1 MKSEREGVI
10 ELLPFLFKKFCIMEK
25 VILKS
30 RVYNNHRIVLNGGPV
45 QFVNGRAEVSEE
57 LYQEIV
63 SRKLPDIYKEGEEPE
78 FKTRLEEKLRS
89 EVKEGN
95 KEYEEEIKRL
105 KNIVE
110 AQKVEISKKEK
121 EIEVWKKCV
130 EDLKAGNKETQAVA
144 PEPEPKQE
152 VSIKEEEDDE
162 VKTALKKMKVDE
174 LKELAMTEDGG
185 SFKEEDLK
193 GKKKEEIIDMILSK

>member
-1 MKSEREGVI
+1 
-10 ELLPFLFKKFCIMEK
+10 MEK
-25 VILKS
+25 VVVKS
-30 RVYNNHRIVLNGGPV
+30 RVYNNHKIMLNGGPV

-63 SRKLPDIYKEGEEPE
+63 RRKLPDIYKEGEEPK

-95 KEYEEEIKRL
+95 QEFEEEIKRL
-105 KNIVE
+105 KNIIE
-110 AQKVEISKKEK
+110 AQKVEISRKEK
-121 EIEVWKKCV
+121 EVEMWKKCV
-130 EDLKAGNKETQAVA
+130 EELKAGKQEMVA
-144 PEPEPKQE
+144 TPEPETKQE

>member
-1 MKSEREGVI
+1 
-10 ELLPFLFKKFCIMEK
+10 MEK

-130 EDLKAGNKETQAVA
+130 EDLKAGNKETQTVS
-144 PEPEPKQE
+144 PEPEAKQE

>member
-1 MKSEREGVI
+1 
-10 ELLPFLFKKFCIMEK
+10 MEK

-30 RVYNNHRIVLNGGPV
+30 RVYNNHRIALNGGPV

>member
-1 MKSEREGVI
+1 
-10 ELLPFLFKKFCIMEK
+10 MEK

-95 KEYEEEIKRL
+95 QEFEEEIKRL
-105 KNIVE
+105 KNIIE
-110 AQKVEISKKEK
+110 AQKVEISRKEK
-121 EIEVWKKCV
+121 EVEMWKKCV
-130 EDLKAGNKETQAVA
+130 EELKAGKQEMVATPELET
-144 PEPEPKQE
+144 KQE

>member
-1 MKSEREGVI
+1 
-10 ELLPFLFKKFCIMEK
+10 MEK

-121 EIEVWKKCV
+121 EVEMWKKCV
-130 EDLKAGNKETQAVA
+130 EDLKAGNKGTETVT
-144 PEPEPKQE
+144 PEPETKPEEEETPIKQ
-152 VSIKEEEDDE
+152 EEDDE

-185 SFKEEDLK
+185 SFKEEDFK

>member
-1 MKSEREGVI
+1 MNSF
-10 ELLPFLFKKFCIMEK
+10 PFCLKIRIMEK

-130 EDLKAGNKETQAVA
+130 EDLKAGNKETQAAA
-144 PEPEPKQE
+144 PEPETKRE
-152 VSIKEEEDDE
+152 ASIKEEEDDE

>member
-1 MKSEREGVI
+1 
-10 ELLPFLFKKFCIMEK
+10 MEK

-30 RVYNNHRIVLNGGPV
+30 RVYNNHRIMLNGGPV
-45 QFVNGRAEVSEE
+45 QFVSGRAEVSEE

-63 SRKLPDIYKEGEEPE
+63 SRELPDIYKEGEEPE

-95 KEYEEEIKRL
+95 QEFEEEIKRL
-105 KNIVE
+105 KNIIE
-110 AQKVEISKKEK
+110 AQKVEISRKEK
-121 EIEVWKKCV
+121 EVEMWKKCV
-130 EDLKAGNKETQAVA
+130 EDLKAGNKGTETVT
-144 PEPEPKQE
+144 PEPETKPEEETPIKQ
-152 VSIKEEEDDE
+152 EEDDE

-185 SFKEEDLK
+185 SFKGEDLK

>member
-1 MKSEREGVI
+1 
-10 ELLPFLFKKFCIMEK
+10 MEK

-30 RVYNNHRIVLNGGPV
+30 RVYNNHRIVLNGGSV

>member
-1 MKSEREGVI
+1 
-10 ELLPFLFKKFCIMEK
+10 MEK

-130 EDLKAGNKETQAVA
+130 EDLKAGNKETQAVV
-144 PEPEPKQE
+144 PELETKQE

-162 VKTALKKMKVDE
+162 VNTALKKMKVDE

>member
-10 ELLPFLFKKFCIMEK
+10 ELLPFLFKNFCIMEK

-144 PEPEPKQE
+144 PELETKQE

>member
-1 MKSEREGVI
+1 
-10 ELLPFLFKKFCIMEK
+10 MEK

-30 RVYNNHRIVLNGGPV
+30 RVYNNHRIVFNGGPV

-130 EDLKAGNKETQAVA
+130 EDLKAGNKETQAVV
-144 PEPEPKQE
+144 PELETKQE

>member
-1 MKSEREGVI
+1 
-10 ELLPFLFKKFCIMEK
+10 MEK

-78 FKTRLEEKLRS
+78 FKTCLEEKLRS

>member
-1 MKSEREGVI
+1 
-10 ELLPFLFKKFCIMEK
+10 MEK

-152 VSIKEEEDDE
+152 VSIKEEEDGE

>member
-1 MKSEREGVI
+1 
-10 ELLPFLFKKFCIMEK
+10 MEK

-30 RVYNNHRIVLNGGPV
+30 RVYNNHKIMLNGGPV
-45 QFVNGRAEVSEE
+45 QFVGGRAEVSEE

-63 SRKLPDIYKEGEEPE
+63 SRELPDIYKEGEEPE
-78 FKTRLEEKLRS
+78 CRTRIEDKLRS

-95 KEYEEEIKRL
+95 KEFEEEINRL

-110 AQKVEISKKEK
+110 VQKTEIAKKNE
-121 EIEVWKKCV
+121 EIAMWKKCV
-130 EDLKAGNKETQAVA
+130 EDLKAGNKETVVEVK
-144 PEPEPKQE
+144 PEPEVKQE
-152 VSIKEEEDDE
+152 DNPSIKEESDDE
-162 VKTALKKMKVDE
+162 VKAALKKMKVDE

-185 SFKEEDLK
+185 SFKEEELK

>member
-1 MKSEREGVI
+1 
-10 ELLPFLFKKFCIMEK
+10 MEK

-30 RVYNNHRIVLNGGPV
+30 RVYNNHKIVLNGGPV

-152 VSIKEEEDDE
+152 VSIKEEEDNE
-162 VKTALKKMKVDE
+162 VETALKKMKVDE

>member
-1 MKSEREGVI
+1 
-10 ELLPFLFKKFCIMEK
+10 MEK

-30 RVYNNHRIVLNGGPV
+30 RVYNNHRIMLNGGPV
-45 QFVNGRAEVSEE
+45 QFVSGRAEVSEE

-95 KEYEEEIKRL
+95 QEFEEEIKCL
-105 KNIVE
+105 KNIIE
-110 AQKVEISKKEK
+110 AQKVEISRKEK
-121 EIEVWKKCV
+121 EVEMWKKCV
-130 EDLKAGNKETQAVA
+130 EDLKAGNKGTETVTS
-144 PEPEPKQE
+144 EPETKQE
-152 VSIKEEEDDE
+152 EAPIKQEEDDE

-185 SFKEEDLK
+185 SFKEEDFK

>member
-1 MKSEREGVI
+1 
-10 ELLPFLFKKFCIMEK
+10 MEK

-30 RVYNNHRIVLNGGPV
+30 RVYNNHRIVFNGGPV

-130 EDLKAGNKETQAVA
+130 EDLKAGNKETQAAA
-144 PEPEPKQE
+144 PEPETKPEEETPIKQ
-152 VSIKEEEDDE
+152 EEDDE

>member
-1 MKSEREGVI
+1 
-10 ELLPFLFKKFCIMEK
+10 MEK

-30 RVYNNHRIVLNGGPV
+30 RVYNNHKIMLNGGPV
-45 QFVNGRAEVSEE
+45 QFVGGRAEVSEE

-63 SRKLPDIYKEGEEPE
+63 SRELPDIYKEGEEPE
-78 FKTRLEEKLRS
+78 YRTRIEDKLRS

-95 KEYEEEIKRL
+95 KEFEEEINRL

-110 AQKVEISKKEK
+110 VQKTEIAKKNE
-121 EIEVWKKCV
+121 EITMWKKCV
-130 EDLKAGNKETQAVA
+130 EDLKAGNKETVA
-144 PEPEPKQE
+144 PADPEPETEQE
-152 VSIKEEEDDE
+152 EPSIKQEEDDE
-162 VKTALKKMKVDE
+162 VKSALKKMKVDE

-185 SFKEEDLK
+185 SFKEEELK

>member
-1 MKSEREGVI
+1 
-10 ELLPFLFKKFCIMEK
+10 MEK

-30 RVYNNHRIVLNGGPV
+30 RVYNNHKIMLNGGPV
-45 QFVNGRAEVSEE
+45 QFVGGRAEVSEE

-63 SRKLPDIYKEGEEPE
+63 SRELPDIYKEGEEPE
-78 FKTRLEEKLRS
+78 YRTRLEEKLRS

>member
-1 MKSEREGVI
+1 
-10 ELLPFLFKKFCIMEK
+10 MEK

-121 EIEVWKKCV
+121 EVEMWKKCV
-130 EDLKAGNKETQAVA
+130 EELKAGKQEMVA
-144 PEPEPKQE
+144 TPEPETKQE

>member
-1 MKSEREGVI
+1 
-10 ELLPFLFKKFCIMEK
+10 MEK

-30 RVYNNHRIVLNGGPV
+30 RVYNNHRIMLNGGPV
-45 QFVNGRAEVSEE
+45 QFVGGRAEVSEE

-63 SRKLPDIYKEGEEPE
+63 SREIPDIYKEGEEPE
-78 FKTRLEEKLRS
+78 YKTRLEEKLRS

-95 KEYEEEIKRL
+95 QEFEEEIKRL
-105 KNIVE
+105 KNIIE
-110 AQKVEISKKEK
+110 AQKVEISRKEK
-121 EIEVWKKCV
+121 EVEMWKKCV
-130 EDLKAGNKETQAVA
+130 EELKAGNKETVA
-144 PEPEPKQE
+144 PTTPEPETKPEEAPIKQ
-152 VSIKEEEDDE
+152 EEDDE

>member
-1 MKSEREGVI
+1 
-10 ELLPFLFKKFCIMEK
+10 MEK

-78 FKTRLEEKLRS
+78 FKTRLEEKLRL

-95 KEYEEEIKRL
+95 QEFEEEIKRL
-105 KNIVE
+105 KNIIE
-110 AQKVEISKKEK
+110 AQKVEISRKEK
-121 EIEVWKKCV
+121 EVETWKKCV
-130 EDLKAGNKETQAVA
+130 EELKAGKQKMVA
-144 PEPEPKQE
+144 TPEPETKPEEETPIKQ
-152 VSIKEEEDDE
+152 EEDDE

>member
-1 MKSEREGVI
+1 
-10 ELLPFLFKKFCIMEK
+10 MEK
-25 VILKS
+25 VVVKS
-30 RVYNNHRIVLNGGPV
+30 RVYNNHKIMLNGGPV
-45 QFVNGRAEVSEE
+45 QFVGGRAEVSEE

>member
-1 MKSEREGVI
+1 
-10 ELLPFLFKKFCIMEK
+10 MEK

-130 EDLKAGNKETQAVA
+130 EDLKAGNKYIINMIYPFRMNDDRPHFGVRGL
-144 PEPEPKQE
+144 
-152 VSIKEEEDDE
+152 VWIEEEME
-162 VKTALKKMKVDE
+162 H
-174 LKELAMTEDGG
+174 EDYCN
-185 SFKEEDLK
+185 KRLQ
-193 GKKKEEIIDMILSK
+193 

>member
-1 MKSEREGVI
+1 
-10 ELLPFLFKKFCIMEK
+10 MEK

-174 LKELAMTEDGG
+174 LKERAMTEDGG

>member
-1 MKSEREGVI
+1 
-10 ELLPFLFKKFCIMEK
+10 MEK

-30 RVYNNHRIVLNGGPV
+30 WVYNNHRIMLNGGPV
-45 QFVNGRAEVSEE
+45 QFVSGRAEVSEE

-63 SRKLPDIYKEGEEPE
+63 SREIPDIYKEGEEPE
-78 FKTRLEEKLRS
+78 YKTRLEEKLRS

-95 KEYEEEIKRL
+95 QEFEEEIKRL
-105 KNIVE
+105 KNIIE
-110 AQKVEISKKEK
+110 AQKVEISRKEK
-121 EIEVWKKCV
+121 EVEMWKKCV
-130 EDLKAGNKETQAVA
+130 EELKAGNKETVAPAV
-144 PEPEPKQE
+144 PEPETKPEEETPIKQ
-152 VSIKEEEDDE
+152 EEDDE

>member
-1 MKSEREGVI
+1 
-10 ELLPFLFKKFCIMEK
+10 MEK

-30 RVYNNHRIVLNGGPV
+30 RVYNNHRIALNGGPV

-63 SRKLPDIYKEGEEPE
+63 SRKLPDIYKEGEEPK

-130 EDLKAGNKETQAVA
+130 EDLKAGNKETQAVV
-144 PEPEPKQE
+144 PELETKQE

-174 LKELAMTEDGG
+174 LKEFAMTEDGG

>member
-1 MKSEREGVI
+1 
-10 ELLPFLFKKFCIMEK
+10 MEK
-25 VILKS
+25 IILKS

-45 QFVNGRAEVSEE
+45 QFVGGRAEVSEE

-78 FKTRLEEKLRS
+78 YKTRLEEKLRS

-144 PEPEPKQE
+144 PEPETKQE
-152 VSIKEEEDDE
+152 EASIKEEDDE

>member
-1 MKSEREGVI
+1 
-10 ELLPFLFKKFCIMEK
+10 MEK

-130 EDLKAGNKETQAVA
+130 EDLKAGNKETQTVA
-144 PEPEPKQE
+144 PEPEAKQE
-152 VSIKEEEDDE
+152 VFIKEEEDDE

>member
-1 MKSEREGVI
+1 VKSEREGVI
-10 ELLPFLFKKFCIMEK
+10 ELLLFLFKKFCIMEK

-63 SRKLPDIYKEGEEPE
+63 SRKLLDIYKEGEEPE

-130 EDLKAGNKETQAVA
+130 EDLKAGNKETQAAA
-144 PEPEPKQE
+144 PEPETKQE
-152 VSIKEEEDDE
+152 ASIKEEEDDE

>member
-1 MKSEREGVI
+1 MNSF
-10 ELLPFLFKKFCIMEK
+10 PFCLKIHIMEK
-25 VILKS
+25 VVVKS
-30 RVYNNHRIVLNGGPV
+30 RVYNNHKIMLNGGPV
-45 QFVNGRAEVSEE
+45 QFVGGRAEVSEE

-130 EDLKAGNKETQAVA
+130 EDLKAGNKETQAVV
-144 PEPEPKQE
+144 PELETKQE

>member
-1 MKSEREGVI
+1 
-10 ELLPFLFKKFCIMEK
+10 MEK

-30 RVYNNHRIVLNGGPV
+30 RVYNNHRIALNGGPV

-130 EDLKAGNKETQAVA
+130 EDLKAGNKETQTVA
-144 PEPEPKQE
+144 PEPETKQE

>member
-1 MKSEREGVI
+1 
-10 ELLPFLFKKFCIMEK
+10 MEK
-25 VILKS
+25 VVVKS
-30 RVYNNHRIVLNGGPV
+30 RVYNNHKIMLNGGPV

-95 KEYEEEIKRL
+95 KEFEEEIKRL
-105 KNIVE
+105 KNIIE

-130 EDLKAGNKETQAVA
+130 EDLKAGNKETQAAA
-144 PEPEPKQE
+144 PEPETKQE
-152 VSIKEEEDDE
+152 TSIKEEEDDE

>member
-1 MKSEREGVI
+1 
-10 ELLPFLFKKFCIMEK
+10 MEK

-130 EDLKAGNKETQAVA
+130 EDLKAGNKETQTVV
-144 PEPEPKQE
+144 PEPETKQE

>member
-1 MKSEREGVI
+1 MNSF
-10 ELLPFLFKKFCIMEK
+10 PFLFKIHIMEK
-25 VILKS
+25 VVVKS
-30 RVYNNHRIVLNGGPV
+30 RVYNNHKIMLNGGPV
-45 QFVNGRAEVSEE
+45 QFVGGRAEVSEE

-130 EDLKAGNKETQAVA
+130 EDLKAGNKETQAVV
-144 PEPEPKQE
+144 PELETKQE

>member
-1 MKSEREGVI
+1 
-10 ELLPFLFKKFCIMEK
+10 MEK
-25 VILKS
+25 VVVKS
-30 RVYNNHRIVLNGGPV
+30 RVYNNHKIMLNGGPV
-45 QFVNGRAEVSEE
+45 QFVSGRAEVSEE

-63 SRKLPDIYKEGEEPE
+63 SREIPDIYKEGEEPE
-78 FKTRLEEKLRS
+78 YKTRLEEKLRS

-95 KEYEEEIKRL
+95 QEFEEEIKRL
-105 KNIVE
+105 KNIIE
-110 AQKVEISKKEK
+110 AQKVEISRKEK
-121 EIEVWKKCV
+121 EVEMWKKCV
-130 EDLKAGNKETQAVA
+130 EELKAGNKETVAPAA
-144 PEPEPKQE
+144 PEPEAKQE
-152 VSIKEEEDDE
+152 EETPIKQEEDDE

>member
-1 MKSEREGVI
+1 
-10 ELLPFLFKKFCIMEK
+10 MEK

-130 EDLKAGNKETQAVA
+130 EDLKTGNKET
-144 PEPEPKQE
+144 KQE
-152 VSIKEEEDDE
+152 ASIKEEEDDE

>member
-1 MKSEREGVI
+1 VKSEREGVI

-130 EDLKAGNKETQAVA
+130 EDLKAGNKETQTVA
-144 PEPEPKQE
+144 PEPETKQE

>member
-1 MKSEREGVI
+1 
-10 ELLPFLFKKFCIMEK
+10 MEK

-30 RVYNNHRIVLNGGPV
+30 RVYNNHRIMLNGGPV
-45 QFVNGRAEVSEE
+45 QFVGGRAEVSEE

-63 SRKLPDIYKEGEEPE
+63 SREIPDIYKEGEEPE
-78 FKTRLEEKLRS
+78 YKTRLEEKLRS

-95 KEYEEEIKRL
+95 QEFEEEIKRL
-105 KNIVE
+105 KNIIE
-110 AQKVEISKKEK
+110 AQKVEISRKEK
-121 EIEVWKKCV
+121 EVEMWKKCV
-130 EDLKAGNKETQAVA
+130 EELKAGKQEMVST
-144 PEPEPKQE
+144 PEPETKPEEETPIKQ
-152 VSIKEEEDDE
+152 EEDDE